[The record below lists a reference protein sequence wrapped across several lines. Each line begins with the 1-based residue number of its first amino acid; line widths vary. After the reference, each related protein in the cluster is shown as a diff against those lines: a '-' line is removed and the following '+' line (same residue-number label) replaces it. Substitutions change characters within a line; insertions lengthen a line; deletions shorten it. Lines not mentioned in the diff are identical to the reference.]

1 MTWQLFALIQTAVFA
16 LGAIAAVALRNVRL
30 RQRNAQL
37 LALCSQA
44 HDELVAVTGKLN
56 EMETTAPP
64 EKMLSER
71 VKALTGDDPV
81 VVVRRLVL
89 DNEISPKADFAIRL
103 TEHLASQQ
111 EDPPDEEEFAK
122 RWRAV
127 RAECHQL
134 AMFLVADNPDCLPAI
149 QQIFE
154 VVEPLDRAYDI
165 DLPPLELP
173 AQTSANDQTPAGE
186 PSAEPDQEPDQEPDA
201 DPDAILQAH
210 ADAAGDTEAASGK
223 PGVAAGSTN

>member
-1 MTWQLFALIQTAVFA
+1 MTWQLFALIQTVVFA
-16 LGAIAAVALRNVRL
+16 SGAIAALAVRNVRL
-30 RQRNAQL
+30 RRRNDEL
-37 LALCSQA
+37 LTLCSQA
-44 HDELVAVTGKLN
+44 HDELVAVTEKLS

-64 EKMLSER
+64 EKMLGER

-89 DNEISPKADFAIRL
+89 DNEIAPKADFAIRL
-103 TEHLASQQ
+103 AEHLASQQ

-149 QQIFE
+149 EQIFE

-165 DLPPLELP
+165 ELPPLEVP
-173 AQTSANDQTPAGE
+173 ARSATK
-186 PSAEPDQEPDQEPDA
+186 DQEPSGEPPSEPPGEPDV
-201 DPDAILQAH
+201 DPDAILQAQ
-210 ADAAGDTEAASGK
+210 AEAASNE
-223 PGVAAGSTN
+223 PGATASGTG